1 MTRKNNIPLFSIHII
16 EDQKLEKSLKIS
28 IMPIRLNFDQDT
40 VAFLSD
46 FYNNVSQQV
55 QIPIIGIFFYF

>member
-1 MTRKNNIPLFSIHII
+1 MPRKNNTPLFSIYLV
-16 EDQKLEKSLKIS
+16 EDHKLEKRLKIS

-40 VAFLSD
+40 VVFLLD

-55 QIPIIGIFFYF
+55 QISIMRK